1 MFINRKKYSEL
12 KQLLEYDEI
21 VVLTGMRRVG
31 KTTLLKQ
38 LFKEIESDNKIFLD
52 MENQIDRIVF
62 DEKNYHN
69 IINNLSAYGI
79 NSKQKAY
86 VFIDEIQ
93 LAPEL
98 TSPLKYLYDHYNIKF
113 VTTGS
118 SSFYLKNLFSESLS
132 GRKFVL
138 ELFPLD
144 FEEFLWFKNIN
155 INFETSFSKKE
166 AQRNK
171 VAYER
176 YKTYYSEYLQFGGFP
191 QVVLAETN
199 DKKTRYLND
208 IFNSYFEKDVKSLAD
223 FKNIRAFRELLML
236 LIRRTGSKL
245 DVSKIASSLNLSRP
259 TVYSYLAFLEQ
270 TYFISM
276 ITSYS
281 ASVDRELSRS
291 KKVYICDTGI
301 INLFPNIDEGN
312 IFENAVYHN
321 LKSHGKLNYYQN
333 RAGVEIDFILSDQKI
348 AFEVKTKA
356 IPQHVQRLKR
366 LASNLKL
373 NEYYVISK
381 DFASIEN
388 VILSINV

>member
-38 LFKEIESDNKIFLD
+38 LFKEVDSANKIFLD

-93 LAPEL
+93 LAPEI

-155 INFETSFSKKE
+155 IN
-166 AQRNK
+166 
-171 VAYER
+171 
-176 YKTYYSEYLQFGGFP
+176 
-191 QVVLAETN
+191 
-199 DKKTRYLND
+199 
-208 IFNSYFEKDVKSLAD
+208 
-223 FKNIRAFRELLML
+223 
-236 LIRRTGSKL
+236 LIPILRR
-245 DVSKIASSLNLSRP
+245 
-259 TVYSYLAFLEQ
+259 
-270 TYFISM
+270 M
-276 ITSYS
+276 
-281 ASVDRELSRS
+281 
-291 KKVYICDTGI
+291 
-301 INLFPNIDEGN
+301 
-312 IFENAVYHN
+312 
-321 LKSHGKLNYYQN
+321 
-333 RAGVEIDFILSDQKI
+333 
-348 AFEVKTKA
+348 
-356 IPQHVQRLKR
+356 
-366 LASNLKL
+366 
-373 NEYYVISK
+373 
-381 DFASIEN
+381 
-388 VILSINV
+388 